1 MTTLTISEFC
11 RVYRIS
17 PRTVWNWV
25 RKGRLRALHDSHG
38 RILRLIDPNWPVFD
52 ECREEEELVD
62 RYAILKTGEVA
73 LLVGL
78 HSATVRRL
86 VSQGRL
92 GSVWIGRQRRFSLGQ
107 VRRLLAERAL
117 GRPPKDRNEINRVVL
132 RWAAWR
138 LGLSRGDPTT

>member
-11 RVYRIS
+11 RSYRIS

-25 RKGRLRALHDSHG
+25 RKGRLRALRDSHG

-52 ECREEEELVD
+52 ECHEEDLLD

-78 HSATVRRL
+78 HPVTVRKL
-86 VSQGRL
+86 VRQGRL

-117 GRPPKDRNEINRVVL
+117 GRAPKDRNEINRVVL
-132 RWAAWR
+132 RWAARR
-138 LGLSRGDPTT
+138 LGLSRGDSAT